1 MRNQRIISQTFI
13 NPEANPGLE
22 TWNNKSNGTGNS
34 RGSTL
39 IYNIEDKESNNRQD
53 GSMPSIDIK
62 SPTPQQTRSPLGH
75 HSRNR
80 NIKDTNSMNI
90 DKADGRKNSRNR
102 HDENNMIR
110 LP

>member
-1 MRNQRIISQTFI
+1 
-13 NPEANPGLE
+13 
-22 TWNNKSNGTGNS
+22 
-34 RGSTL
+34 
-39 IYNIEDKESNNRQD
+39 
-53 GSMPSIDIK
+53 MPSIDIK
-62 SPTPQQTRSPLGH
+62 SPTPQQTKSPLGH

-102 HDENNMIR
+102 HDDNNMIR